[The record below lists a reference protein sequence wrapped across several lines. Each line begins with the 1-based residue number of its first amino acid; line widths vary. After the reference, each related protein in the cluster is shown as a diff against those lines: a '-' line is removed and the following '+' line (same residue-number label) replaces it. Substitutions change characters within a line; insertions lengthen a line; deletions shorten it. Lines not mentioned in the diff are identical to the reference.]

1 MFGTILQ
8 TARDKLNSEICTAH
22 FPKNLN
28 SVFNKK
34 IQKIMCVCSITCKKI
49 KNSLNT

>member
-1 MFGTILQ
+1 MFGIILQ
-8 TARDKLNSEICTAH
+8 TARGRLNSEICTAN

-34 IQKIMCVCSITCKKI
+34 IEKIISVCAV
-49 KNSLNT
+49 